1 VTKIVSLICVVIV
14 GGVALVAATPAI
26 TRLASALTPLILTV
40 GGLAVAWQLVRY
52 FTRQ

>member
-1 VTKIVSLICVVIV
+1 MSKAVSLICVVIV
-14 GGVALVAATPAI
+14 GVFVLVAATPAI
-26 TRLASALTPLILTV
+26 TRLARALTPLILSV